1 LDVRVP
7 AYAKKRL
14 DALEA
19 TSIAQSPHHVEKV
32 DVGLACTKIG
42 KKSIDKRKVEPA
54 AVEGKQKFKTVDNVF
69 EFFEIFSID
78 EVVHLYAVVQPD
90 YGNFMAV
97 GSQAGSLNIDKGTTM
112 GVVSVESPLLGGRKN
127 VVKVKGLFPVFS
139 GFLQP
144 VCHELP
150 SLPIPWPILQV
161 HLKVVPGQDTLPP
174 EIDLRPRTNVGKM

>member
-1 LDVRVP
+1 LDLRVP
-7 AYAKKRL
+7 GNAKKRL

-19 TSIAQSPHHVEKV
+19 TSVAQSPHHMEKV
-32 DVGLACTKIG
+32 DVGLAYTKIG
-42 KKSIDKRKVEPA
+42 KKSSDKREVEPT
-54 AVEGKQKFKTVDNVF
+54 AVEGNQKIKTVDGVF
-69 EFFEIFSID
+69 EFFKIFTID
-78 EVVHLYAVVQPD
+78 EVVYVCAVVQAD
-90 YGNFMAV
+90 YSNFMAV
-97 GSQAGSLNIDKGTTM
+97 GSHPGSLNINKGTTM
-112 GVVSVESPLLGGRKN
+112 REIPVQPPLLGGRKD
-127 VVKVKGLFPVFS
+127 VVEVKGLFPVFP